1 MIKYFL
7 FFILTFLPFQLFA
20 DEIVIKSFTADW
32 CSACQTISKK
42 VWEDKDVEKIFKDNK
57 IKFEKLKFEDNREL
71 FYKYKCRSLP
81 TTIII
86 SKTDKEDLE
95 LTRFGY
101 KTKAD
106 FLDSLKK
113 VLDKHEK
120 MVIIE
125 VRK

>member
-1 MIKYFL
+1 MIKYFI
-7 FFILTFLPFQLFA
+7 FFILILLPFQLFA

-32 CSACQTISKK
+32 CSACQTMSKK
-42 VWEDKDVEKIFKDNK
+42 VWEDKDVEKLFKDNK

-81 TTIII
+81 TTII
-86 SKTDKEDLE
+86 SKTDKEELE

-113 VLDKHEK
+113 VLDKYEGK
-120 MVIIE
+120 VIIKE
-125 VRK
+125 EK